1 MSNKEFKERYGLLEF
16 RDMCKKVIEDLAVA
30 KIEKKIKYYIINRK
44 NNSVKVFY
52 NTNKNKTLDFAL
64 IFTLGINNINKYLE
78 RTE

>member
-1 MSNKEFKERYGLLEF
+1 MSNKEFKERYELLEF
-16 RDMCKKVIEDLAVA
+16 RDMCKKVIEDLAIA